1 MSLYDVKQ
9 AEAKPARFLS
19 ARWRHIRA
27 AIFRWFDRERELIR
41 LRVTFGMMSEAR
53 RRDAAEYREMSEQCR
68 VLAERVK
75 QLEHE
80 RDAWRAARG

>member
-1 MSLYDVKQ
+1 MSLYDVKK
-9 AEAKPARFLS
+9 AETDPPRFLS

-41 LRVTFGMMSEAR
+41 LRVTFGLISEAR
-53 RRDAAEYREMSEQCR
+53 RRDAAEYREMHEQCR
-68 VLAERVK
+68 ALNERVK

-80 RDAWRAARG
+80 RDVWRAARG